1 MMNYQINKDGTWLNG
16 ARVVLSPNCDPR
28 PLDTDIDLLVI
39 HGISLPPKQYGGE
52 FIDKFFTNTLDPN
65 VHPYFMEIQK
75 LHVSAHLLIDRLGN
89 VTQYV
94 PFDMRAWHAG
104 ESSFNGRHCCNDY
117 SIGIEL
123 EGCDDEIYCDAQ
135 YVALAKI
142 TELVC
147 QRWQKIK
154 KDRIVGHSDIAP
166 GRKTDPGLFF
176 DMNYYLSLLTL

>member
-65 VHPYFMEIQK
+65 AHPYFMEIQK
-75 LHVSAHLLIDRLGN
+75 LHVSAHLLIDRVGN

-135 YVALAKI
+135 YVALVKI

>member
-28 PLDTDIDLLVI
+28 PSDTDIDLLVI

-52 FIDKFFTNTLDPN
+52 FIDKFFTNTLDTN
-65 VHPYFMEIQK
+65 AHPYFMEIQK

-104 ESSFNGRHCCNDY
+104 ESSFNGRNCCNDY

-135 YVALAKI
+135 YVALVKI

-166 GRKTDPGLFF
+166 GRKTDPGPFF

>member
-1 MMNYQINKDGTWLNG
+1 MHYIYIFSK
-16 ARVVLSPNCDPR
+16 RVQERQKNISFIFFFCCHNDNC
-28 PLDTDIDLLVI
+28 
-39 HGISLPPKQYGGE
+39 
-52 FIDKFFTNTLDPN
+52 N
-65 VHPYFMEIQK
+65 
-75 LHVSAHLLIDRLGN
+75 
-89 VTQYV
+89 
-94 PFDMRAWHAG
+94 
-104 ESSFNGRHCCNDY
+104 CCNDY
-117 SIGIEL
+117 SIGVEL

-135 YVALAKI
+135 YITLAKI